1 MSYSEKLAGYIIH
14 LNYDSIAENTKKKV
28 KYCIIDWLG
37 AVYAAYKYN
46 NKLSDMY
53 ISFALKQGGI
63 GKYLIIGSEHKTS
76 LLWSVFANAALG
88 HIAEVDDGHR
98 TSIMHPGA
106 VVIPV
111 AFGLSFEKELTGKK
125 FIEAIIGGYEIAIRV
140 GECLG
145 ENHYSIWHTTATAG
159 TFGSTAT
166 AAKIMNLNEKQ
177 IIYAL
182 GHAGTQAAGLWQFLL
197 DGYAEAKPLHPAKAV
212 LNGILSAQLAEQN
225 LKGAKRIFEGDKGLC
240 KATSSKYDL
249 DKLDYG
255 LGESFK
261 VDTVNF
267 KAYPTCGQTHT
278 AIDAMKKLSKKYNFK
293 YINIDKIDIF
303 IYQRA
308 IDIAGIKCPH
318 SIEEAKFSIPFCIAT
333 LLIKGDITF
342 HNLSDEDLDNPDIRR
357 LMKKVKLKYDS
368 ELNQKFPKCRPCRVY
383 VYLNNGKKIVT
394 ENYFRKGDPEN
405 PMNEEEII
413 EKFNQLTDKVISKSR
428 ARSIVDSVLNLE
440 HAKNLDN
447 LCNMLVFKK

>member
-1 MSYSEKLAGYIIH
+1 MSYSEKLAGYIRH
-14 LNYDSIAENTKKKV
+14 LNNDNIPENTKKKV

-37 AVYAAYKYN
+37 AVHTAYKYN
-46 NKLSDMY
+46 NKLSDIY
-53 ISFALKQGGI
+53 ISFALKQSDV
-63 GKYLIIGSEHKTS
+63 GKHIIIGSKYKTS

-98 TSIMHPGA
+98 ASIMHPGA

-111 AFGLSFEKELTGKK
+111 AFGFSSEGKLTGKK
-125 FIEAIIGGYEIAIRV
+125 FIEAIIGGYEVAIRV

-177 IIYAL
+177 IVYAL

-197 DGYAEAKPLHPAKAV
+197 DGCAEAKPLHPAKAA
-212 LNGILSAQLAEQN
+212 LNGVLSAQLAEQN

-240 KATSSKYDL
+240 KATSSEYDL

-261 VDTVNF
+261 VDEANF

-293 YINIDKIDIF
+293 YIDIDKIDIF

-342 HNLSDEDLDNPDIRR
+342 YNLSDEDLDNPDIRR
-357 LMKKVKLKYDS
+357 LMKKVELKYDS

-383 VYLNNGKKIVT
+383 IYLNNGKKMVT

-447 LCNMLVFKK
+447 LYSMLVFKK